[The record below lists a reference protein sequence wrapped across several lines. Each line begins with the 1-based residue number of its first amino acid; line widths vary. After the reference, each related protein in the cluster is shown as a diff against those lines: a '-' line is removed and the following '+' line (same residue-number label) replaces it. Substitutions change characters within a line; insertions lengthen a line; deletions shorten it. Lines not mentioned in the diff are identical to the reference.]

1 MTKPKTRAF
10 HKIVH
15 EVSVPDALVKLCEA
29 RGADY
34 VGDQGFGVYVA
45 RVIVNEAPVMLRINV
60 RGEQLRLHP
69 ICKTIQVPVVLRAW
83 PVAGD
88 KQEQRAA

>member
-1 MTKPKTRAF
+1 MKPKTRAF
-10 HKIVH
+10 HKLVH

-45 RVIVNEAPVMLRINV
+45 RVIVADAPVLLRINAA
-60 RGEQLRLHP
+60 GEQLVEHP
-69 ICKTIQVPVVLRAW
+69 IAKTIQRPVALSAW
-83 PVAGD
+83 PVAG
-88 KQEQRAA
+88 EQDQAA